1 MAFRKAW
8 VCLMG
13 VLVGAQTV
21 WGVEL
26 RLKYAKDQEQKTKVT
41 VIMDGKVEVEGSQR
55 ISASAT
61 GNFGVTMAQKV
72 LNVDD
77 QGVGEIEFRLDGFDV
92 NTNAKVDMGTEKHD
106 FGAKINESS
115 GTITA
120 DGKEEKIPI
129 SGEIKS
135 QSWTVRMNNLG
146 APVGFD
152 LDSSQMGSDEAAEVK
167 KVSDNLA
174 SFVSQSAPL
183 PEKDVKEGDTW
194 ENVLSIKE
202 LTASLAKDNPML
214 SAFTD
219 LGIEDVKTVSALKEL
234 RDEGGSQL
242 AAIQS
247 TTNFLWKDGSI
258 PLGIVNVTVNKLEMK
273 NESTTEVNNTAGVI
287 ARTSSIAT
295 LEFDLVINSAL
306 GPEGPATYNAKG
318 SIKLDS
324 TTLTE

>member
-1 MAFRKAW
+1 MIHRNAW
-8 VCLMG
+8 VCLLG
-13 VLVGAQTV
+13 VMLVAQNV

-26 RLKYAKDQEQKTKVT
+26 RLKYAKDQEQKTKVS
-41 VIMDGKVEVEGSQR
+41 VALDGKVEVEGSMR
-55 ISASAT
+55 ISAGAK
-61 GNFGVTMAQKV
+61 GDIGVEMAQKT

-77 QGVGEIEFRLDGFDV
+77 QGAAEIEFHLSGFDV
-92 NTNAKVDMGTEKHD
+92 NTNAQVDMGTEKLTYAVKLD
-106 FGAKINESS
+106 ETG

-120 DGKEEKIPI
+120 DGKEEKIPDTGDI
-129 SGEIKS
+129 QS

-152 LDSSQMGSDEAAEVK
+152 LDSTQIGAEEAEEVK
-167 KVSDNLA
+167 KMSENLA
-174 SFVSQSAPL
+174 GFISQSAPL

-194 ENVLSIKE
+194 ESILSIKE
-202 LTASLAKDNPML
+202 LTSSLAKDNPML

-219 LGIEDVKTVSALKEL
+219 LGIEDVKTVSTLKEL
-234 RDEGGSQL
+234 REEGGTQIATL
-242 AAIQS
+242 QS

-273 NESTTEVNNTAGVI
+273 NESTAEVNNTAGVLT
-287 ARTSSIAT
+287 RTSSIAT
-295 LEFDLVINSAL
+295 LDFDLVINSAL

-324 TTLTE
+324 TTVTE